1 MAIFRTSNPA
11 FTENFFNKSTQIYS
25 ADAVKMTERGTLNKF
40 FLLALLVI
48 ASASLTWKAFFD
60 GRDVYSWMIV
70 SGIAG
75 FIIAF
80 VLIYNP
86 LKGAFL
92 APLYALC
99 KGVFIGGISAMF
111 SYQFAKT
118 APGIVLQA
126 VCLTFGTVIAM
137 FLLYRFQIIK
147 VTEKFKGILFTA
159 MIGLLFFYL
168 LAFVLR
174 LFHIDIPYYQSG
186 SFGIGFSIFVIGIA
200 SMMLVLNFDNIQ
212 KGVDAGLPR
221 IMEWY
226 FAFGLILVIIWL
238 YIQMLQLLAQLNSR
252 N

>member
-1 MAIFRTSNPA
+1 MAIFSTSNPA
-11 FTENFFNKSTQIYS
+11 FTDKFFNKSTQIYS
-25 ADAVKMTERGTLNKF
+25 AEAVKMTDRGTLNKF

-60 GRDVYSWMIV
+60 GANVFSWMLV
-70 SGIAG
+70 SAIAG
-75 FIIAF
+75 FIVSLI
-80 VLIYNP
+80 LIYNP
-86 LKGAFL
+86 LKGAIL
-92 APLYALC
+92 APLYALFE
-99 KGVFIGGISAMF
+99 GVFIGGISAIF

-147 VTEKFKGILFTA
+147 VTEKFKGILLTA
-159 MIGLLFFYL
+159 LIGLLFFYL
-168 LAFVLR
+168 IAFVLR

-212 KGVDAGLPR
+212 KGVEAGLPR
-221 IMEWY
+221 VMEWY
-226 FAFGLILVIIWL
+226 FAFGLILTIIWL
-238 YIQMLQLLAQLNSR
+238 YIQMLQLLAKLNSR